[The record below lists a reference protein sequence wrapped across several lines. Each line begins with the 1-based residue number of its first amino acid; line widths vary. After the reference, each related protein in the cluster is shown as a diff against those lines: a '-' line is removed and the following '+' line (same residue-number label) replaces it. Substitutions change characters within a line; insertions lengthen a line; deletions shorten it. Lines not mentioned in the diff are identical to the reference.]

1 MNSKFVYFQSTFLV
15 EYMYVPLFK
24 IGENL
29 IHSTE
34 MIHGDDLLLS
44 LRSIWKLVMGW
55 DKFGLYLGIP
65 MLKISHC
72 PKTLDPFQPK
82 DRLDQFFVPRG
93 SVFGFFCSGQISGR
107 DLTRPIT
114 IVNSCYDSRYI
125 DKINQ
130 VKKHLAYY
138 PE

>member
-72 PKTLDPFQPK
+72 PKTLDPFQPT
-82 DRLDQFFVPRG
+82 DRLG
-93 SVFGFFCSGQISGR
+93 
-107 DLTRPIT
+107 
-114 IVNSCYDSRYI
+114 
-125 DKINQ
+125 
-130 VKKHLAYY
+130 
-138 PE
+138 